1 MDIKDIYKQLT
12 NVNIEEQKRLWDE
25 RGKGYYGEYLVFC
38 ELYKKIVGNCKILMN
53 LNIPT
58 ENGKT
63 TEIDLLMIHETG
75 IYVFEIKHYKGKIYG
90 NDTGEIWTQYFRT
103 VKNSVFKNPI
113 LQNEYHIEAINKLF
127 DNIPIKSVIV
137 FTSSDCEIKVKN
149 ANENIDLCTL
159 HDLNITLERRFNLN
173 EIKYSMEE
181 IDTMFETLSKYSPM
195 QEVVTYDGKEEPF
208 VHWLEPIIKELE
220 KEKTNSINNSNELKK
235 TKKNTK
241 LMSIAIAITCVI
253 FTIFS
258 VNAIKNNYDKEL
270 DKFKQNFKHVD
281 EIGNEYIDALNEYVN
296 VTNASFNDISDNVV
310 SFSARISMSNDVYGI
325 ALKENS
331 KYIVMTNSGKVFE
344 YDVFGEHLRYNRY
357 ANKIGKGIREYGDL
371 ARIQFYGVNENDITY
386 IKITNIELFKL
397 DIKQTIIKDNLEIE
411 LYCK

>member
-12 NVNIEEQKRLWDE
+12 NVNIEEQKKLWNE

-58 ENGKT
+58 EKGKT

-103 VKNSVFKNPI
+103 VKNSVFKNPM

-127 DNIPIKSVIV
+127 KDIPIKSVIV

-159 HDLNITLERRFNLN
+159 HDLNRTIERRFNLN

-195 QEVVTYDGKEEPF
+195 QEVVPYDGKEEPF
-208 VHWLEPIIKELE
+208 IYWLEPIIKELE
-220 KEKTNSINNSNELKK
+220 KEKNNSINNFNDLKK
-235 TKKNTK
+235 IQKITK
-241 LMSIAIAITCVI
+241 LMSIVIAIVCII

-258 VNAIKNNYDKEL
+258 VNAIKNNYNNEL
-270 DKFKQNFKHVD
+270 NKFKQNFKHVD
-281 EIGNEYIDALNEYVN
+281 EIGNEYINALNDYVN
-296 VTNASFNDISDNVV
+296 VTNISFNEISDNVV
-310 SFSARISMSNDVYGI
+310 SFSARISMSNDIYGV
-325 ALKENS
+325 ALTENS
-331 KYIVMTNSGKVFE
+331 KYIVMTNSGRVFE
-344 YDVFGEHLRYNRY
+344 YDVFGEHLRYYRY

-397 DIKQTIIKDNLEIE
+397 DIGQTIIKDNLEIE
-411 LYCK
+411 LYKK